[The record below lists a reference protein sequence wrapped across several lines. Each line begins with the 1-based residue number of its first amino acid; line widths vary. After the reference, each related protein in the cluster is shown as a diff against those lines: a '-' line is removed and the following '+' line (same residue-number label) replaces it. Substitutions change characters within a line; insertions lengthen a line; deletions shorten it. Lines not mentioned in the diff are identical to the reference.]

1 MGIAADI
8 AIITVAALLGG
19 IVAQRLRQPLI
30 IGYILAGILVGP
42 HTGGITVSETHNIEL
57 LAEIGIALM
66 LFALGLEFSFR
77 ELQPVKKVALIGAPI
92 QMILT
97 MAYGFILGHFLG
109 FSLVHSIW
117 IGAVIS
123 LSSTMVILKT
133 LMEKGLMGTLS
144 SRVMIG
150 MLIVQDLAVVPLMII
165 LPQLSSPE
173 SGLSALGWA
182 GAKAICFLGIMTV
195 AGTRIIPR
203 LVGYIAKWDSRELF
217 LVSVTAIGLGVGYA
231 TYLSGLSFAFGAF
244 VAGMIL
250 SESEYSHQALSDVI
264 PLRDVFALLFFVS
277 IGMLL
282 DTSFI
287 AANLLKILSLVAL
300 IIIGKGLIFAIV
312 VKSLGYKN
320 VIPLAV
326 GLGLSQ
332 VGEFAFLLTGTGVK
346 TGSIPPELYS
356 LLLSSTVMTMIL
368 TPFLSSLTAPLYSL
382 RKKWFG
388 QESVQTINI
397 PESGLKNHIV
407 IAGGGRIGSYVAQV
421 LHSLKVEFVIIENNS
436 RQLDEIRTKGYP
448 LVYGDA
454 SHHIVLEAAGVHAAR
469 LLVITA
475 PFAIIART
483 IAEHARKISPE
494 IEIMARAEGISQM
507 KDLHEAGVHYVVQ
520 PEMEGGLEMT
530 RQTLHFLDV
539 PVDDI
544 LRFTDQVRN
553 ELYAPIYSPDQE
565 TSSPGRLNL
574 ATQLLKLS
582 WVALSD
588 GSPIIGKSIREADIR
603 TFTGVSVVGV
613 IHDKKV
619 FPNPGTEYVFKKG
632 DLLAL
637 MGNSKQIESFRMF
650 MNPFYPDNV
659 NQEEA
664 MP

>member
-8 AIITVAALLGG
+8 AIITVAALFGG

-30 IGYILAGILVGP
+30 IGYILAGIIVGP

-66 LFALGLEFSFR
+66 LFALGLEFSFK
-77 ELQPVKKVALIGAPI
+77 ELQPVRKVALIGAPI
-92 QMILT
+92 QMIMT
-97 MAYGFILGHFLG
+97 IVYGFIIGHFLG
-109 FSLVHSIW
+109 FNIVHSIW
-117 IGAVIS
+117 IGSVIS

-165 LPQLSSPE
+165 LPQLNNPAN
-173 SGLSALGWA
+173 GLFVLGWA
-182 GAKAICFLGIMTV
+182 GVKAACFLGVMV
-195 AGTRIIPR
+195 FAGTKVIPK
-203 LVGYIAKWDSRELF
+203 LVEYIAKWDSRELF

-277 IGMLL
+277 IGMLI
-282 DTSFI
+282 DTAFI
-287 AANLLKILSLVAL
+287 AANLSKVLSLVAF
-300 IIIGKGLIFAIV
+300 IIIGKGLIFALI
-312 VKSLGYKN
+312 VKSFGYKN

-332 VGEFAFLLTGTGVK
+332 VGEFAFLLIGTGMK

-356 LLLSSTVMTMIL
+356 MLLSSTVITMIL
-368 TPFLSSLTAPLYSL
+368 TPFLSNLTAPIYSL
-382 RKKWFG
+382 RKKWFR
-388 QESVQTINI
+388 QESVQTINL
-397 PESGLKNHIV
+397 PDTGLKNHIV
-407 IAGGGRIGSYVAQV
+407 IAGGGRVGSYVAQV
-421 LHSLKVEFVIIENNS
+421 LSSLDVDFVIIENNS
-436 RQLDEIRTKGYP
+436 RQVDEIRKKGYP

-454 SHHIVLEAAGVHAAR
+454 CHHIVLEAARVHDAR

-475 PFAIIART
+475 PFAIITRI
-483 IAEHARKISPE
+483 IAGHARKIRPE
-494 IEIMARAEGISQM
+494 IEIIARAEGIEQM
-507 KDLHEAGVHYVVQ
+507 KDLHGAGVHNVVQ
-520 PEMEGGLEMT
+520 PELEGGLEMT
-530 RQTLHFLDV
+530 RQTLHFLDI

-544 LRFTDQVRN
+544 IRFTDKVRN

-565 TSSPGRLNL
+565 DFSPVRLNI

-582 WVALSD
+582 WVTVPE
-588 GSPIIGKSIREADIR
+588 GSPIIGKSIIEADIR
-603 TFTGVSVVGV
+603 TYTGVSVVGV
-613 IHDKKV
+613 IHERKV
-619 FPNPGTEYVFKKG
+619 CPNPGTGYVFEKG
-632 DLLAL
+632 DFLAL
-637 MGNSKQIESFRMF
+637 MGDSGQIESFRMF
-650 MNPFYPDNV
+650 MNP
-659 NQEEA
+659 
-664 MP
+664 M